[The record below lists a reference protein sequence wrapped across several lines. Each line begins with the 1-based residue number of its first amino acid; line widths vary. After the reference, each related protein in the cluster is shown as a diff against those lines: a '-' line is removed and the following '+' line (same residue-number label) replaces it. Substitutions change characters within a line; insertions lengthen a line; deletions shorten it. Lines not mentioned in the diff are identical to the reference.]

1 MQKFVEK
8 AHFVLML
15 PSLIITM
22 VLVNQTD
29 VFFITIGQLIGWLCY
44 ICAALV
50 VFNSFQ
56 NKLFVYSL
64 FLFIVVTKFLSILTG
79 SSSAETMYIICQN
92 TLFCIAGT
100 VVAYLKPQLIYKQI
114 MLFCI
119 LNVGFMLLQITGLG
133 GKLAMI
139 FTTHGEGPVAPEMTF
154 FKEERNLNYLLIQ
167 GRPAGLTQA
176 NIILSLI
183 IIFATAIHFS
193 NQHLVY
199 RWGTLFLSLL
209 ITLSMS
215 KMAYLGLI
223 VSSLIILIW
232 GQSFQK
238 MRVFRACLFIVFFIL
253 MYSLLFPGL
262 AAVNLSKET
271 IDASIFLRANDIMFA
286 FKPENLSFESKPF
299 FEGTSFFY
307 GGEEGEFV
315 SGIASVVSKV
325 YNNLA
330 LFFSGLFV
338 LFLLY
343 LIGFRKLKSII
354 PSTRLKIITVLVVI
368 GIFPVTHP
376 IWPFQIYW
384 FFLGYG
390 LLPFYSYIHP
400 KFFNK
405 QTFQDS

>member
-1 MQKFVEK
+1 MQKFIEK

-29 VFFITIGQLIGWLCY
+29 FFFIFIGQLTGWLCY
-44 ICAALV
+44 ICAALI

-56 NKLFVYSL
+56 NKLFVYIL
-64 FLFIVVTKFLSILTG
+64 FFFIVVTKFLSILSG
-79 SSSAETMYIICQN
+79 SSSTETIYIFCQN

-100 VVAYLKPQLIYKQI
+100 VVAFLKPELIYKQI
-114 MLFCI
+114 MVFCI
-119 LNVGFMLLQITGLG
+119 LNVVFMLLQITGLG
-133 GKLAMI
+133 GKLVMI
-139 FTTHGEGPVAPEMTF
+139 LTTHGEGAVTPELTL
-154 FKEERNLNYLLIQ
+154 FKEEKNLNYLLIQ

-193 NQHLVY
+193 HHYRVY
-199 RWGTLFLSLL
+199 RWGTFFLSLL

-223 VSSLIILIW
+223 VSSLIILRW
-232 GQSFQK
+232 GQTFQK
-238 MRVFRACLFIVFFIL
+238 TRVFGACIFIPIFIL
-253 MYSLLFPGL
+253 IYSLLFPGL

-286 FKPENLSFESKPF
+286 FNPDYLSFESKAF

-330 LFFSGLFV
+330 LFFSGLFI

-343 LIGFRKLKSII
+343 LIGFRKLKSMFPMI
-354 PSTRLKIITVLVVI
+354 RLKIITVLIVI
-368 GIFPVTHP
+368 SIFPVTHP

-384 FFLGYG
+384 FFLGFG
-390 LLPFYSYIHP
+390 LLPFYSYINP
-400 KFFNK
+400 RFIIN
-405 QTFQDS
+405 QIYQES